1 MRFKNYLN
9 EEVDPRLIP
18 TLEEDCK
25 PFIKDLMSI
34 HGKNMLYTGR
44 DYFREDFK
52 LKRVRKERDPVDT
65 PKLVHNWVDDWFY
78 KKFGVRA
85 RSNSLFAS
93 FNYRQANSYGA
104 EAYIAFPV
112 GQYKAISSHK
122 VDDLFGV
129 IVTAKNKLGGP
140 DAHMFDTNTW
150 LEGLSP
156 DKQIELKAYMYSR
169 LDDADYRDKLMFHEN
184 EYMIV
189 CDEYYIVKLEH
200 EALLTHTF
208 K

>member
-1 MRFKNYLN
+1 LRFKNYLN

-34 HGKNMLYTGR
+34 RGKNMLYTGR
-44 DYFREDFK
+44 SDYSREDFK
-52 LKRVRKERDPVDT
+52 LKKVRKERDPVDT
-65 PKLVHNWVDDWFY
+65 PKLIHNWVDDWFY

-93 FNYRQANSYGA
+93 FNYRQANSYGV

-122 VDDLFGV
+122 VDDLFEV
-129 IVTAKNKLGGP
+129 IITAKGDFDPGAYKL
-140 DAHMFDTNTW
+140 DTNTW
-150 LEGLSP
+150 LEELP
-156 DKQIELKAYMYSR
+156 LDKQTEFKEHIYSK
-169 LDDADYRDKLMFHEN
+169 LDDANYQNKLVFHQN

-200 EALLTHTF
+200 ETLLTHTF

>member
-1 MRFKNYLN
+1 M
-9 EEVDPRLIP
+9 
-18 TLEEDCK
+18 
-25 PFIKDLMSI
+25 
-34 HGKNMLYTGR
+34 
-44 DYFREDFK
+44 
-52 LKRVRKERDPVDT
+52 
-65 PKLVHNWVDDWFY
+65 
-78 KKFGVRA
+78 
-85 RSNSLFAS
+85 
-93 FNYRQANSYGA
+93 
-104 EAYIAFPV
+104 

-129 IVTAKNKLGGP
+129 IVTAKNKLGDP
-140 DAHMFDTNTW
+140 DARMFDTNTW

-169 LDDADYRDKLMFHEN
+169 LDDADYKDKLMFHEN